1 MRSAIKKLNRWTGP
15 GAVPVIA
22 LVAAALVMA
31 GCNSPGSDD
40 GDEITE
46 IPIIPCNDPD
56 SSELNPAECD
66 PPPPPDL
73 LLNLRCADVGI
84 TGETCILDDPEN
96 PYRNVAT
103 AEFNVND
110 PDALTKFDLVNEIPE
125 GPEGAK
131 QRFYLWATALARRA
145 SGENQYYTALA
156 LHEVFTAQR
165 DRAALIDPDNP
176 EASGDPIIREQ
187 ALKAYRSTWDN
198 FLGSVTVFTC
208 CGEFFPDPD
217 RGDTEFAFP
226 INELVLEKLVRSLD
240 TGFWPLIPDNPNALI
255 IPGES
260 SPDAGLI
267 ELEAQEVITSWG
279 YVYRCTGEGLERV
292 CAVSVAEF

>member
-1 MRSAIKKLNRWTGP
+1 MPL
-15 GAVPVIA
+15 IA
-22 LVAAALVMA
+22 LLAAALA
-31 GCNSPGSDD
+31 IGGCNSPGSDD

-46 IPIIPCNDPD
+46 IPIVPCGGSESSPD
-56 SSELNPAECD
+56 CE

-73 LLNLRCADVGI
+73 VLNLRCPDIGI
-84 TGETCILDDPEN
+84 TGETCVLDDPEN

-110 PDALTKFDLVNEIPE
+110 PEALTKFDLVSQIPE

-165 DRAALIDPDNP
+165 DRAALVDP
-176 EASGDPIIREQ
+176 EASGDPIIRDQ
-187 ALKAYRSTWDN
+187 ALKAYQSTWDN
-198 FLGSVTVFTC
+198 FFGSVTVFAC
-208 CGEFFPDPD
+208 CGEFFPPD
-217 RGDTEFAFP
+217 LDRDDTEFAFP
-226 INELVLEKLVRSLD
+226 INELVLQRLTRPLD
-240 TGFWPLIPDNPNALI
+240 TGFWPLIPDDPNALNLD
-255 IPGES
+255 P
-260 SPDAGLI
+260 GLI

-279 YVYRCTGEGLERV
+279 YVYRCTGTGDSRV